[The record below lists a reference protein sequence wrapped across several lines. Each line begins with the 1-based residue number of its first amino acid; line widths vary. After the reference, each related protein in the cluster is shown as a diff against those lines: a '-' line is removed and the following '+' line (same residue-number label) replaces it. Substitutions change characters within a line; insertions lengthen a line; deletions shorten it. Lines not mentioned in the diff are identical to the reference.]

1 MTSPYQFATYLL
13 AQSYR
18 VLPTNLTSRTWGR
31 FTRTGA
37 SRFLVYPYARLFGV
51 AVDEAEKDWQEYST
65 LNAFFTRRLKPG
77 SRPIDPDP
85 QALVSPVDGL
95 LSAAGTCD
103 QDRLLQIKGITYD
116 LFGLLRDAAMARH
129 FEDGS
134 YLTVYLSPRDYHRIH
149 APLDLTIQALGYVPG
164 NLLPVNP
171 PSVRHIP
178 GLYTQNERV
187 IIYADSPAG
196 LMAMVLIGAHC
207 VGSISLTFHDFVSNR
222 PGIEPLHMNFK
233 EKFHVNKGDELGA
246 FEMGSTVVMLFA
258 RNRIKLDLPAQGEP
272 GSKVRLGQCQ
282 GTTKEEK

>member
-1 MTSPYQFATYLL
+1 MTSPNQFASYLL

-18 VLPTNLTSRTWGR
+18 MLPTNLTSRAWGH

-37 SRFLVYPYARLFGV
+37 SRFLINPYARLFRV
-51 AVDEAEKDWQEYST
+51 AVDEAEKDLQEYST

-85 QALVSPVDGL
+85 RALVSPVDGR
-95 LSAAGTCD
+95 LSAAGACD
-103 QDRLLQIKGITYD
+103 QNRLLQIKDTTYD
-116 LFGLLRDAAMARH
+116 LFGLLRDATMARH
-129 FEDGS
+129 FEDGI
-134 YLTVYLSPRDYHRIH
+134 YVTVYLSPRDYHRIH
-149 APLDLTIQALGYVPG
+149 APLDLTINSLGYVPG

-196 LMAMVLIGAHC
+196 LTAMVLVGAHC
-207 VGSISLTFHDFVSNR
+207 VGSISLSFHDFVTNR
-222 PGIEPLHMNFK
+222 PGVGPLHMNFK
-233 EKFHVNKGDELGA
+233 ENFHVKKGDELGA
-246 FEMGSTVVMLFA
+246 FEMGSTVVMLFT
-258 RNRIKLDLPAQGEP
+258 RNRIILDLPAQGEP
-272 GSKVRLGQCQ
+272 GSKVRLGQCL